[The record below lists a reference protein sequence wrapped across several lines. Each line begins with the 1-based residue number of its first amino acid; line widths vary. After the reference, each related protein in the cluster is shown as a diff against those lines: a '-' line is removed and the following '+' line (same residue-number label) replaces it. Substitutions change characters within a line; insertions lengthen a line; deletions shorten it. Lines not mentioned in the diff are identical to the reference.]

1 MSAFDAERYAAGLRH
16 SNARERQHSEQRLK
30 DAQIEAVRLIQA
42 LKETAGCT
50 DACLFGSVAD
60 NSVRRIDFDI
70 DIAVWGG
77 DILLAEGIADTSP
90 FTVDIVQYE
99 YAPKHLQRR
108 IDGYR

>member
-1 MSAFDAERYAAGLRH
+1 MPEFDAERYAGGLRQ
-16 SNARERQHSEQRLK
+16 SNARERQHIEQRLT
-30 DAQIEAVRLIQA
+30 DAHTEAVRLIQA

-60 NSVRRIDFDI
+60 RSVRRIDFDI

-77 DILLAEGIADTSP
+77 DILAAEEIADTSP
-90 FTVDIVQYE
+90 FKVDIVQYE
-99 YAPKHLQRR
+99 YAPKHLQHR